1 MAKAKPE
8 SLGVESLVTEGVHAV
23 MIRHSAWIALQEQAE
38 RVGMP
43 AQEFLS
49 MCIVFG
55 IRNPWTVVEG
65 IREEESV

>member
-1 MAKAKPE
+1 MAKANPE
-8 SLGVESLVTEGVHAV
+8 SLSAESIVNEGVHNV
-23 MIRHSAWIALQEQAE
+23 MIRHSAWVALQEQAD
-38 RVGMP
+38 RVGIP

-65 IREEESV
+65 IREESI